1 MDPLA
6 LLRERHGDVP
16 RAPGSA
22 AAYTADVVEGVV
34 EHRDAIDALITAHLS
49 AGWTLPRLPAVDRA
63 LLRIAAYELRYGA
76 DVPAGVA
83 ISEAVGLAGDLS
95 TDESPG
101 YLNGVLSA
109 IAAAPR
115 VVVAAAPRVV
125 VAGEPRDVVA
135 ATPRESVADELAGVG
150 REHAPVDEA
159 FGEMGRGVV
168 VDDGK

>member
-6 LLRERHGDVP
+6 LLRERHGDLP

-115 VVVAAAPRVV
+115 
-125 VAGEPRDVVA
+125 D
-135 ATPRESVADELAGVG
+135 SVADELAGVG